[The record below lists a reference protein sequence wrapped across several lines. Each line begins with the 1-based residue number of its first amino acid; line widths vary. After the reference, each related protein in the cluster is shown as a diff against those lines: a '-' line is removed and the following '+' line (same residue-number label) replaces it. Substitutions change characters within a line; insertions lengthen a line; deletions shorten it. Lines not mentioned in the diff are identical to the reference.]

1 MAKLGLLALALSFV
15 GIIGAAS
22 MAPQEATAGA
32 ACKTTTFKSKDIAAA
47 CQKGGQADAKKA
59 MKKFLKAAKKKQAN
73 LECGSCHSKLAPKY
87 ELKTDAFDKYKQLGG
102 K

>member
-15 GIIGAAS
+15 GIIGAAAL
-22 MAPQEATAGA
+22 APQEATAGA
-32 ACKTTTFKSKDIAAA
+32 ACKHTTFQTKDIAAA
-47 CQKGGQADAKKA
+47 CKKGGQADAKKA

-73 LECGSCHSKLAPKY
+73 LECGSCHAKLAPTY
-87 ELKTDAFDKYKQLGG
+87 ELKTDAFDKYKKLGG